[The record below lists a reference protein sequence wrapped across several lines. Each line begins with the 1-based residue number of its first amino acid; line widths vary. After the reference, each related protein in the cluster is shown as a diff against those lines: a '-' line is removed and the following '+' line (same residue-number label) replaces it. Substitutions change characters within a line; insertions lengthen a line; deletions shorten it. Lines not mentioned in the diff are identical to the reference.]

1 MRSRAVLIVLVLLSA
16 SCKHD
21 NGPKSVSDQSK
32 IPRPPPEEPI
42 ATIEACYAGT
52 ASYGTSEA
60 DLAAAPHCDRATEG
74 CMDPQ
79 PVVVRRT
86 ATPEHATIIEEWAEG
101 PTESTSP
108 TSSVHGI
115 TVSDSTFTFVVNA
128 HVNPLGAESERK
140 QLSWTGEGEL
150 TGEPWRWTAW
160 TYTQVRQA
168 PVTDVVTVRVEGDVL
183 HRDTAVT
190 ANNGSVVLLQRDQL
204 HEFPC
209 SEWDARRETTLSAP
223 PPK

>member
-32 IPRPPPEEPI
+32 IPPPS
-42 ATIEACYAGT
+42 ARGADRDDRGLLRRHRL
-52 ASYGTSEA
+52 YGTSEA
-60 DLAAAPHCDRATEG
+60 DLAAAPNCDLEAEG

-79 PVVVRRT
+79 PVAVRRT
-86 ATPEHATIIEEWAEG
+86 ATPKHATIIEEWAEG
-101 PTESTSP
+101 PPESTYP
-108 TSSVHGI
+108 MSSVHGI

-183 HRDTAVT
+183 HRDTAFT
-190 ANNGSVVLLQRDQL
+190 ANNGSVVLRRDQL

-209 SEWDARRETTLSAP
+209 SEWDARRETTLSTP
-223 PPK
+223 TPK